1 MSLSRLLQLFTA
13 RRQPRLSLRAF
24 RPSLDKLED
33 RRLLATFTVDDDF
46 PAIDNVPQ
54 RRYDKI
60 QEAVNAANPG
70 DTINVRPGTYE
81 ENVLVNKRLTIQG
94 SGGRPVVDPVND
106 LAAGSPAYGFNLQA
120 NDIVIRNFQIGEFD
134 SVTDPDGTVGINT
147 SKLFS
152 GYKIQNNII
161 EENVFGIYLNTA
173 TSGNVKQTEVTGNI
187 IRNNNEGLGVLSA
200 AGNGIY
206 SDQGA
211 RNVRITG
218 NSFTEHENEDIIFV
232 APAPLVQKN
241 LTIQHNV
248 LKDSSGIFFIN
259 VTDST
264 IAQNA
269 ITRSFA
275 NAIELAG
282 GNHRVVIRQNALL
295 NVGTDGFNGI
305 FVHNNSGAGRNTLNT
320 IQQNAIHN
328 AGLSGI
334 VIRESDQNVIKHNV
348 VNKSQGDNLSDPN
361 WGNGIG
367 LEDAD
372 NNTVEHNTLNANAR
386 HGIFVGRRSIA
397 PPIPTGPANS
407 TGNIIR
413 HNVVTNVPSGNF
425 AYFDETSG
433 TGTAGTANTW
443 TKNKGQLRSPSGLG

>member
-1 MSLSRLLQLFTA
+1 MSFFRLLQRFVPTHQ
-13 RRQPRLSLRAF
+13 RRSSSRAF
-24 RPSLDKLED
+24 RPSFDKLED
-33 RRLLATFTVDDDF
+33 RNLLATFFVDDNAGF
-46 PAIDNVPQ
+46 ENPAQ
-54 RRYDKI
+54 RRYDTI
-60 QEAVNAANPG
+60 QEAVNAAAAG

-94 SGGRPVVDPVND
+94 QFGRPVVDPVND
-106 LAAGSPAYGFNLQA
+106 NPLILPNGTPAYGFNLQA
-120 NDIVIRNFQIGEFD
+120 NDIVIRGFQIGEFGG
-134 SVTDPDGTVGINT
+134 VADPDGSVGINT

-173 TSGNVKQTEVTGNI
+173 TGNNAKLTEVSGNI
-187 IRNNNEGLGVLSA
+187 IRNNNEAGA
-200 AGNGIY
+200 ASGNGIY

-211 RNVRITG
+211 RNVRITA
-218 NSFTEHENEDIIFV
+218 NSFTGHDNEDIIFV
-232 APAPLVQKN
+232 SPTPGIQKN
-241 LTIQHNV
+241 LTIQHNI

-305 FVHNNSGAGRNTLNT
+305 FVHNGSGAGRNTLNT
-320 IQQNAIHN
+320 IQHNAIHN

-348 VNKSQGDNLSDPN
+348 VNKSQGDDLSDPN

-372 NNTVEHNTLNANAR
+372 NNIVEHNALNANAR

-443 TKNKGQLRSPSGLG
+443 TKNKGQPRSPGGLG